1 VAKSA
6 KISIEN
12 PREILSPLCSQL
24 TTPPD
29 DRMSFFSWLGLSLLL
44 LLCTGQLL
52 LAADLGGNVAATGE
66 GPANHNAAADL
77 EGMTDSLALWLQQ
90 VWEAAQVHLE
100 AAVQAIR
107 YRKPVFLFGMRVEEG
122 LKPRLRLL
130 RRIWFYPLSPPVII
144 AGTEDKAS
152 VFLLHRKQKQLEKGN
167 SIFGCVS

>member
-12 PREILSPLCSQL
+12 PREILSPHTCSQL
-24 TTPPD
+24 TSPPD

-66 GPANHNAAADL
+66 GPANNAAAL
-77 EGMTDSLALWLQQ
+77 EGMTDSLSLWLQQ

-107 YRKPVFLFGMRVEEG
+107 YRKPVFFRH
-122 LKPRLRLL
+122 
-130 RRIWFYPLSPPVII
+130 
-144 AGTEDKAS
+144 A
-152 VFLLHRKQKQLEKGN
+152 
-167 SIFGCVS
+167 